1 METSTLIF
9 ILDDDY
15 QFARLV
21 QAKLAQNGYRD
32 AVVFTDEKECLTNM
46 KKNPKILI
54 VDYHLKSM
62 TGLQF
67 IKKTKMAHQDMFSI
81 LVSGEF
87 HDCLN
92 KIQDE
97 RFIQY
102 VDKYVI
108 KGMDEMNELIDAV
121 ENIST
126 E

>member
-1 METSTLIF
+1 MEHSTLIF

-15 QFARLV
+15 RFARLI
-21 QAKLAQNGYRD
+21 QAKLAQNGYKD
-32 AVVFTDEKECLTNM
+32 SVVFTDEKECLTNM

-67 IKKTKMAHQDMFSI
+67 IKKTKIEHQDIFSI

-87 HDCLN
+87 HNSPD
-92 KIQDE
+92 KMQDE
-97 RFIQY
+97 RFIRY
-102 VDKYVI
+102 VDRYVI
-108 KGMDEMNELIDAV
+108 KGMDEMNELVDAV
-121 ENIST
+121 GQISS